1 MERNPTEYLRYS
13 VERILKDL
21 KDDLVLKKTD
31 RNMSKEEID
40 SCISEHIGSD
50 VPYQIKSQVHMG
62 TCSWTGGRA
71 HNGTDLLFVV
81 RLCDLKSSKVS
92 DRVRKSADKVI
103 SSWRSTLKDLEEC
116 DSFLQGLKKE
126 CDEAMSSGKMDM
138 TLFERYNESLKRY
151 EKCKKE
157 VEENKD
163 FILSFVSLFE

>member
-1 MERNPTEYLRYS
+1 
-13 VERILKDL
+13 
-21 KDDLVLKKTD
+21 
-31 RNMSKEEID
+31 
-40 SCISEHIGSD
+40 
-50 VPYQIKSQVHMG
+50 
-62 TCSWTGGRA
+62 
-71 HNGTDLLFVV
+71 
-81 RLCDLKSSKVS
+81 
-92 DRVRKSADKVI
+92 VRKSADKVI